1 MKTQPE
7 VFVMIVMS
15 VILHVG
21 YGFTEEEKQNAVKL
35 LESMAQTRKGLGALR
50 EVVDGI
56 DGDLLK
62 TQKRWAPGCN
72 VGAGMPGYQCHL
84 AALRSDLESG
94 NWLSNSQLSPGKRSG
109 VTMNGSIKPS
119 EILWKVRE
127 LQTKRQ
133 GLDLLKRILSEMD
146 SDLMQEQKRTCAVN
160 LGGHCSTESAAS
172 MSNQWHYLNSP
183 LSPGR
188 KRRDTGLFKK
198 LISGELLNAASKIE
212 NTTKDQVES

>member
-62 TQKRWAPGCN
+62 TQ
-72 VGAGMPGYQCHL
+72 
-84 AALRSDLESG
+84 
-94 NWLSNSQLSPGKRSG
+94 
-109 VTMNGSIKPS
+109 
-119 EILWKVRE
+119 KVRE